1 MAKHKN
7 VPAVTEA
14 ARAAGKQLATWGA
27 VEAMAKK
34 AVESADH
41 AANSVNFAEF
51 LLSGTGS
58 KAIVRI
64 GESVFRIEG

>member
-1 MAKHKN
+1 MSKHKN

-27 VEAMAKK
+27 VEAMARK
-34 AVESADH
+34 AVAAADQKTDF
-41 AANSVNFAEF
+41 ANFAEF